1 MVSSGETYQTGTHPY
16 YQDSDIIRYQ
26 IDPEKDLM
34 KLKYELQ
41 GYKYDYGKGAWERK
55 EKQGMISD
63 EHVND
68 IVVTQVSP
76 FMGKHFT
83 LSDFDKQRIC
93 DMAFDV
99 WQKIFKDLLMQGYA
113 PSVAGSVARIAR
125 NYAFPNMMRS
135 KDGQTA
141 KQIIT
146 RIEKRE
152 VDERQQQQKD
162 GMFGGLFNKNK
173 GNGMQ

>member
-1 MVSSGETYQTGTHPY
+1 MTTGDTNYQAGNHPY

-26 IDPEKDLM
+26 IDPEKDLL

-41 GYKYDYGKGAWERK
+41 GYTYNYNKGSWERNK
-55 EKQGMISD
+55 GHKGSISD
-63 EHVND
+63 EHVNS
-68 IVVTQVSP
+68 IVIQQVSP

-83 LSDFDKQRIC
+83 LSDFEKDRLC

-99 WQKIFKDLLMQGYA
+99 WQKIFKDLLMQGYT
-113 PSVAGSVARIAR
+113 PSVAGSVARAAR

-135 KDGQTA
+135 KEGQTA
-141 KQIIT
+141 RQIIT

-152 VDERQQQQKD
+152 VDERSQQQKE
-162 GMFGGLFNKNK
+162 GMFGGLFGKK
-173 GNGMQ
+173 QGQP